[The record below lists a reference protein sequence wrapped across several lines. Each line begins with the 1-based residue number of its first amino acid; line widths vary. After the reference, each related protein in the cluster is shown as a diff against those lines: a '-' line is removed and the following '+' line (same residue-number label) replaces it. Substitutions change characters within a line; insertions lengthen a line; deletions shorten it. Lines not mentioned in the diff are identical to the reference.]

1 MKKILFAS
9 LLLGGFTL
17 SFAAEAKTEET
28 VKSKESKTAV
38 FYFPVTITSSCGY
51 TETFEFTPGVDDP
64 GCIDVEVRQMEEFCA
79 APVEGWGLA

>member
-17 SFAAEAKTEET
+17 GFASDTKTEEAA
-28 VKSKESKTAV
+28 KSKKLKSTV

-64 GCIDVEVRQMEEFCA
+64 GCIDVSVRQMEEFCA

>member
-1 MKKILFAS
+1 M
-9 LLLGGFTL
+9 